1 MNNKVVHKKQAKK
14 KFVIHEEFGD
24 NDGEDLFLVVLI
36 LLTDQSMANK
46 CKGIGLFN
54 FKLKDKEKN
63 PICLFD
69 LAVGQLL
76 SIEVPVYC
84 TKDSTISVNENIR
97 NMIRENYYQVALHI
111 RSFQACYNLVKL
123 VV

>member
-1 MNNKVVHKKQAKK
+1 MNNKVVYKKQAKK
-14 KFVIHEEFGD
+14 KFVIHEEFRD

-69 LAVGQLL
+69 LAAGQLL
-76 SIEVPVYC
+76 SIEVPVHF
-84 TKDSTISVNENIR
+84 SQELLIS
-97 NMIRENYYQVALHI
+97 HI
-111 RSFQACYNLVKL
+111 
-123 VV
+123 